1 MHALFLHGD
10 LRAPDVRLEPLVLDA
25 LPEGEVLIRAEWS
38 SLNYKYA
45 LAITGKGRIVKGK
58 TPFVPGIDVAGVVE
72 TSTSPEFHP
81 GQPVLVTGWGLG
93 ESRWGGLAS
102 HVRMPA
108 SQVVPLP
115 EGLSTWQAM
124 AYGTAGFTAALAVL
138 ALQRAA
144 ITPEVGPLLVTGATG
159 GVGSWSVWLLSQLGY
174 AVTAATGKA
183 ESHAYLKGLGASEV
197 VGREETTRA
206 VRPLEAGRFAGGID
220 SVGGDALA
228 WLLAHT
234 QTHGAVAACGLAASA
249 ELHTTVMPFILRGVS
264 LLGIDSNTCPMP
276 LRNAAWELLARF
288 TREEQLRAVAHT
300 IALHE
305 VVAVAQRFMEG
316 RVQGRYVVNVREN

>member
-1 MHALFLHGD
+1 MHALYLKGD
-10 LRAPDVRLEPLVLDA
+10 LKAPEVHIEPLSLDA
-25 LPEGEVLIRAEWS
+25 LPQGEVLLRAEWS
-38 SLNYKYA
+38 SLNYKDA
-45 LAITGKGRIVKGK
+45 LALTGKGRIIKGK

-72 TSTSPEFHP
+72 TSSSPAFHP

-115 EGLSTWQAM
+115 DGLTTWQAM

-138 ALQRAA
+138 ALQRSGMEPAS
-144 ITPEVGPLLVTGATG
+144 GPLLVTGATG

-174 AVTAATGKA
+174 AVTAATGKP
-183 ESHAYLKGLGASEV
+183 ESHAYLTGLGASEMIS
-197 VGREETTRA
+197 REESSRA

-234 QTHGAVAACGLAASA
+234 QAHGAVAACGLAASA

-276 LRNAAWELLARF
+276 LRRKAWGLLAQF
-288 TREEQLRAVAHT
+288 THEDQLRTVAHT
-300 IALHE
+300 IPLHE
-305 VVAVAQRFMEG
+305 VRSVAQQFIEG
-316 RVQGRYVVNVREN
+316 RVQGRYVVNVCEI